1 MASWRRA
8 EANRFE
14 TMRQLTSPLA
24 KVALAPALDSY
35 SIRHRDALALDQS
48 DFVTFVD
55 ISNSVATD
63 TDRGQG
69 GRLKS
74 TYTNAGTLN
83 IYLTNS
89 TRVIKKPPRVGAGV

>member
-14 TMRQLTSPLA
+14 TMRQLTSALA

-48 DFVTFVD
+48 DLLTSLHIFNT
-55 ISNSVATD
+55 VATD

-69 GRLKS
+69 GDLYWK
-74 TYTNAGTLN
+74 YQGAGTLN

-89 TRVIKKPPRVGAGV
+89 TRVIKKPP

>member
-1 MASWRRA
+1 MAD
-8 EANRFE
+8 RFE
-14 TMRQLTSPLA
+14 PRSVLHVVGVLWVVDLP
-24 KVALAPALDSY
+24 LDSY

-55 ISNSVATD
+55 ISNTVATD

-74 TYTNAGTLN
+74 CYQQAGTLN